1 MAGIKLMI
9 SQNNR
14 PVSISILGPDT
25 SKLTE
30 ISQELMR
37 RLAKVP
43 GIADLE
49 SSEKGANPTIA
60 VRIKNE
66 VGKRLG
72 ADDGSHR

>member
-1 MAGIKLMI
+1 MI

-25 SKLTE
+25 PSLTE
-30 ISQELMR
+30 LSKISWR
-37 RLAKVP
+37 RLAKIP

-66 VGKRLG
+66 AGKRSRT
-72 ADDGSHR
+72 DDRPHR